1 MTIFPGGAIKIGLL
15 TIIPNQGNLDLGGV
29 VKMPRQAREK
39 SASGI
44 YHIMMRGINRQV
56 IFKDDEDY
64 SKFLQALGKYK
75 EKSGYEI
82 YAYCLM
88 DNHIHL
94 LLKVGKEPLE
104 QIMRRIC
111 GSYVYWY
118 NSKYE
123 RIGNLFQDRFKS
135 EVVENDSYF
144 LTVLR
149 YIHQNPL
156 KAGFASSIEQYQW
169 SSMLEYMNRS
179 KVVDAGF
186 ALRLFDGDREKAVG
200 SFIQFCKV
208 ANDDLCLEVEE
219 KQHLSDKEARYVIR
233 EVCRVENLTEMQKLD
248 KIIRNSYLK
257 ILKEEYRLSIRQI
270 ARLTGINRGSVLNA

>member
-1 MTIFPGGAIKIGLL
+1 L
-15 TIIPNQGNLDLGGV
+15 
-29 VKMPRQAREK
+29 PRQARKK

-44 YHIMMRGINRQV
+44 YHIMMRGINRQI
-56 IFKDDEDY
+56 IFEDDDDY
-64 SKFLQALGKYK
+64 SRFLQTLQNYK

-88 DNHIHL
+88 GNHVHL

-135 EVVENDSYF
+135 EVVEDNRYF

-156 KAGFASSIEQYQW
+156 KAGIVSCVERYQW
-169 SSMLEYMNRS
+169 SSLVEYMNRP
-179 KVVDAGF
+179 KVVDVSF
-186 ALRLFDGDREKAVG
+186 TLKLFDDEREKAVE
-200 SFIQFCKV
+200 SIIQFCKV
-208 ANDDLCLEVEE
+208 VNDDLCLEMEE
-219 KQHLSDKEARYVIR
+219 KQLLSDQEARHVIKK
-233 EVCRVENLTEMQKLD
+233 VCQVENSSELQKLD
-248 KIIRNSYLK
+248 KVTRKKYLK
-257 ILKEEYRLSIRQI
+257 ELKEEYRLSIRQI
-270 ARLTGINRGSVLNA
+270 ERLTGINRGIVLKA

>member
-1 MTIFPGGAIKIGLL
+1 
-15 TIIPNQGNLDLGGV
+15 
-29 VKMPRQAREK
+29 MPRQARQK
-39 SASGI
+39 STSGI

-56 IFKDDEDY
+56 IFEDDEDY
-64 SKFLQALGKYK
+64 SRFLHALQNYK

-88 DNHIHL
+88 DNHVHL

-118 NSKYE
+118 NLKYE

-135 EVVENDSYF
+135 EVVENDRYF

-156 KAGFASSIEQYQW
+156 KAGIVSYVERYQW
-169 SSMLEYMNRS
+169 SSLIEYMNKP

-186 ALRLFDGDREKAVG
+186 ALELFNHERDKAVE
-200 SFIQFCKV
+200 SILQFCKA
-208 ANDDLCLEVEE
+208 ANDDQCLEMTE
-219 KQHLSDKEARYVIR
+219 KKFLSDQEASHVIKK
-233 EVCRVENLTEMQKLD
+233 VCQVENASELQRID
-248 KIIRNSYLK
+248 KAARKKYLK
-257 ILKEEYRLSIRQI
+257 ELKEIYRLSIRQI
-270 ARLTGINRGSVLNA
+270 ERLTGINRNIILKA

>member
-1 MTIFPGGAIKIGLL
+1 LTIFPFL
-15 TIIPNQGNLDLGGV
+15 GNIELEV
-29 VKMPRQAREK
+29 WTVPRQAREK

-44 YHIMMRGINRQV
+44 YHIIMRGINRQI
-56 IFKDDEDY
+56 IFEDDEDF
-64 SKFLQALGKYK
+64 SRFLQTLENYK
-75 EKSGYEI
+75 AKCGYEI

-88 DNHIHL
+88 DNHVHI

-135 EVVENDSYF
+135 EAVENDSHF

-156 KAGFASSIEQYQW
+156 KAGFVSSVERYQW
-169 SSMLEYMNRS
+169 SSLGEYINRPRLIDNS
-179 KVVDAGF
+179 F
-186 ALRLFDGDREKAVG
+186 ALRLFEDKKEKALE
-200 SFIQFCKV
+200 SIIQFCKV
-208 ANDDLCLEVEE
+208 INNDQCLEVEE
-219 KQHLSDKEARYVIR
+219 KQHLSDR
-233 EVCRVENLTEMQKLD
+233 EVGHVIKKLSQVKNTTDLQKLD
-248 KIIRNSYLK
+248 KVTRNHYLK
-257 ILKEEYRLSIRQI
+257 ELKEEYRLSIRQI
-270 ARLTGINRGSVLNA
+270 SRLTGINRGIVLKA